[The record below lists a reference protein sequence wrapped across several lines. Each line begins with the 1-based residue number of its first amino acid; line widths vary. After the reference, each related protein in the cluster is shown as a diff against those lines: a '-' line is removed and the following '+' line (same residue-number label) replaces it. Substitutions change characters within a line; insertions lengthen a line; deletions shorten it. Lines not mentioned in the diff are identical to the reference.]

1 MNTKALISIAV
12 PAFNEAENLVVLA
25 DELKRVFE
33 TESNYGF
40 EVIVCEN
47 GSSDNSFEIL
57 RALHNED
64 QRFKIVRLIRNFNM
78 EGGMIAALK
87 YVSGDACVIMS
98 ADLQDPPALIPSMI
112 RYWEQ
117 GFENVYTKITH
128 RHGESRSRRLAATWF
143 YSVIHRLSGK
153 SVPKNASDF
162 RLVSR
167 SAYESFNALPER
179 VRLVRST
186 WAWLGYRSA
195 SIDYERPART
205 RGKSSFKPFVTAP
218 YALRAILSTTFLPLR
233 LVGVVGI
240 GLCIVSLLSLMVSA
254 LLWVVNGVPF
264 HGFGTLFSL
273 QLLLFGILFGYLG
286 ILGEYISIIFE
297 ESRERPSFIVAEE
310 IGVQSS
316 SQRGNK

>member
-1 MNTKALISIAV
+1 MSNKALISIAI
-12 PAFNEAENLVVLA
+12 PAFNEAENLIILA

-33 TESNYGF
+33 TESCYDF

-47 GSSDNSFEIL
+47 GSSDNSIEIL
-57 RALHNED
+57 RALNNKD
-64 QRFKIVRLIRNFNM
+64 SRFKIVRLIRNFNM

-98 ADLQDPPALIPSMI
+98 ADLQDPPALIHPMI

-117 GFENVYTKITH
+117 GYENVYTRITH

-143 YSVIHRLSGK
+143 YSLIHRLSGK

-162 RLVSR
+162 RLVSK
-167 SAYESFNALPER
+167 SAYEAFNGLPER

-233 LVGVVGI
+233 LVGIVGI
-240 GLCIVSLLSLMVSA
+240 GLCIVSLVSLLVSVM
-254 LLWVVNGVPF
+254 LWIINGVPF

-310 IGVQSS
+310 IGVRP
-316 SQRGNK
+316 RGDRGKQ